1 MTNEVTIPL
10 LPCASIDDIATF
22 YAALGFHSTHQQRK
36 PNPYVALRREDLH
49 LHFFEMPGFDPE
61 QSYGSCLVLT
71 SDIEELHRAFA
82 AGMRTAYGK
91 VLVAGIPRMTRPR
104 ARRNADGLGGFSV
117 IDPGGNWIRVV
128 QNPATAPTPESLPAG
143 RLAKA
148 LANAVVQGD
157 SRGDAHQ
164 AVRILDSA
172 LAHPQPDDDP
182 VAQVQVL
189 VYRAELA
196 MVLHDHETAAEMLA
210 RANRVVLTA
219 DETERAAST
228 FEAAADLAAA
238 MG

>member
-1 MTNEVTIPL
+1 MTNEVTVPL

-22 YAALGFHSTHQQRK
+22 YEALGFHSTHRQRR

-49 LHFFEMPGFDPE
+49 LHFFELDGFDPE
-61 QSYGSCLVLT
+61 QSYGSCLVLAP
-71 SDIEELHRAFA
+71 DIEELHRAFA
-82 AGMRTAYGK
+82 AGMRAAYGK
-91 VLVAGIPRMTRPR
+91 VLMAGIPRMTRPR
-104 ARRNADGLGGFSV
+104 ARKNYDGLGGFSV

-128 QNPATAPTPESLPAG
+128 QDPAATESPEPSPTG

-157 SRGDAHQ
+157 SRGDTHQ

-182 VAQVQVL
+182 VTQVQVL

-196 MVLHDHETAAEMLA
+196 MVLHDRETAAEMLA
-210 RANRVVLTA
+210 RVDRVVLTV

-238 MG
+238 LR